1 MAKPSNGSGRK
12 PPYTRMIFAI
22 ATVLTLIGVYTLLLY
37 QGRTLLKDLRERITV
52 VVELR
57 PSLEENQRVVF
68 EQWLGQQAFAKTNS
82 ITFID
87 KATGAA
93 KLRERYGED
102 FMDFNLENPL
112 YELFTFNVTEAFA
125 TSKKLDEVKTAVD
138 SRDESLAT
146 YVEKDLV
153 ESLSQRVSIIA
164 WVGIALGVLLVLGVV
179 FLIVNTTR
187 LALLSKAQLIKNME
201 LVGASWGFISKPF
214 LITGAKLGAFSGVIA
229 AGMTFFVSKGL
240 STWIPFLWQPLS
252 NLHFAILATMLIV
265 IGLLLNFAS
274 TYYVVRKTLNLRVDD
289 LAALR

>member
-1 MAKPSNGSGRK
+1 MAKPLKRSGRK
-12 PPYTRMIFAI
+12 PPYARTIFAI
-22 ATVLTLIGVYTLLLY
+22 ATVLTLIGVYALILL
-37 QGRTLLKDLRERITV
+37 QGRSLLKDLRERITV

-57 PSLEENQRVVF
+57 PSIEDARRLEF
-68 EQWLGQQAFAKTNS
+68 EKWLSQQAFAKTNS

-87 KATGAA
+87 KDAGAA

-112 YELFTFNVTEAFA
+112 YELYTFNLQEDFA
-125 TSKKLDEVKTAVD
+125 TSQKLDEVRTTVD
-138 SRDESLAT
+138 ARDESLAT

-153 ESLSQRVSIIA
+153 KSLSQRVSSIA
-164 WVGIALGVLLVLGVV
+164 WIGIALGLLLVLGVV

-214 LITGAKLGAFSGVIA
+214 LMTGAKLGALSGAIA
-229 AGMTFFVSKGL
+229 AVLTFVVSRVL
-240 STWIPFLWQPLS
+240 TAWIPFLWQPLS
-252 NLHFAILATMLIV
+252 NFHFAILATMLII

-289 LAALR
+289 LASLR